1 MSCELPAD
9 DPRALAR
16 AVELAANGVVVH
28 LVRGGRAVADVVPHN
43 PDDEFA
49 GMLADLDARLARQ
62 RAEHPEPDIRRKHWR
77 DSFDGPV
84 DQERYAALLA
94 ASGVPESELPAEA
107 ARLASERSR

>member
-9 DPRALAR
+9 DPRSLAR
-16 AVELAANGVVVH
+16 AVELAASGVVVH

-49 GMLADLDARLARQ
+49 GMLADLDTRLERQ
-62 RAEHPEPDIRRKHWR
+62 RAERPEPDVWRKRWR

-84 DQERYAALLA
+84 DHERYVALLQA
-94 ASGVPESELPAEA
+94 AGVPESVVSVEA